1 MLVVTLIILKDKFL
15 QILQSETKIQNNKL
29 SESEIRII
37 VLQMYSDLIFSA
49 KNLFE
54 WGNEYHLLAITT
66 FLKLDI

>member
-49 KNLFE
+49 KKLFE